1 MKSLTL
7 FAIYIASF
15 IIIFLM
21 ISFIGFIASG
31 SYIDIIQDD
40 TWLIMYTLLFGW
52 WLALFPTREYYLKN
66 KTEFDRIFS

>member
-21 ISFIGFIASG
+21 MSFIGFIAIG
-31 SYIDIIQDD
+31 SYIDIIQDG

>member
-31 SYIDIIQDD
+31 SYIDIIQDG